1 MESQCTS
8 AGCEDKQS
16 PSISWQLV
24 SVEDKDPCLG
34 CHTLHQ
40 SIVEPRAEVQRGA
53 WQLLCHH
60 PVHMLGGKVYKTD
73 KNLFTTRL
81 WVWFGYKE
89 QFMQVTTE
97 FISNLQHISAAAL
110 SRLRALVQGVL
121 AVQPFPALPFSEQ
134 PQGAAESGGTFPQPL
149 HLLQGVQ
156 LCSPCSCLG
165 EGRSS
170 SWRGQLKPGREIWE
184 TQTL

>member
-8 AGCEDKQS
+8 AGCKDKQS

-121 AVQPFPALPFSEQ
+121 AVQPFPSQPFPSLSSPRELQ
-134 PQGAAESGGTFPQPL
+134 SQEGPFLSPSICSRVCSSAPPAPASGRAGAAAGG
-149 HLLQGVQ
+149 G
-156 LCSPCSCLG
+156 S
-165 EGRSS
+165 
-170 SWRGQLKPGREIWE
+170 
-184 TQTL
+184 